1 MPRDVGVILVAAGQ
15 GARVGGAPKQYR
27 QLGGVPIVLR
37 ALRPFTAHREVA
49 QVVLVLPP
57 ADAAEPPPFLR
68 HVVGGGGALTLVPG
82 GAERGDSVEAGL
94 AALDPVC
101 SIALV
106 HDAARPFVKADVID
120 AVIQEARAGSGAVAA
135 VPVTDTVKEL
145 AGGGHRILRTLP
157 RERLWRAQTP
167 QGFPRALL
175 TEAYARAR
183 QEGVKAT
190 DDAALEERLGAT
202 VIVVPDSP
210 RNFKITTTEDLAW
223 AEAWVASRG

>member
-1 MPRDVGVILVAAGQ
+1 LPRDVGVILVAAGQ
-15 GARVGGAPKQYR
+15 GTRVGGAPKQYR
-27 QLGGVPIVLR
+27 QLAGVPIVLR

-57 ADAAEPPPFLR
+57 ADAAQPPPFLR
-68 HVVGGGGALTLVPG
+68 GLAGPALRLVPG
-82 GAERGDSVEAGL
+82 GAERGDSVLAGL
-94 AALDPVC
+94 AALEPVC

-135 VPVTDTVKEL
+135 VPITDTVKEL
-145 AGGGHRILRTLP
+145 AGGGHRVLRTLP

-175 TEAYARAR
+175 VEAYERAR
-183 QEGVKAT
+183 QDGVKAT
-190 DDAALEERLGAT
+190 DDAALVERLGAT
-202 VIVVPDSP
+202 VTVIPDSP
-210 RNFKITTTEDLAW
+210 RNFKITTAEDLAW

>member
-1 MPRDVGVILVAAGQ
+1 MAAGQ
-15 GARVGGAPKQYR
+15 GTRVGGVPKQYR
-27 QLGGVPIVLR
+27 QLAGVPIVLR

-57 ADAAEPPPFLR
+57 ADVAQPPPFLR
-68 HVVGGGGALTLVPG
+68 GLAGPALQLVPG
-82 GAERGDSVEAGL
+82 GAERGDSVLAGL
-94 AALDPVC
+94 AALEPVC

-135 VPVTDTVKEL
+135 VPITDTVKEL
-145 AGGGHRILRTLP
+145 AGGGHRVLRTLP

-175 TEAYARAR
+175 AEAYERAR
-183 QEGVKAT
+183 QDGVKAT
-190 DDAALEERLGAT
+190 DDAALVERLGAT
-202 VIVVPDSP
+202 VTVVPDSP
-210 RNFKITTTEDLAW
+210 RNFKITTAEDLAW

>member
-15 GARVGGAPKQYR
+15 GTRVGGPPKQYR
-27 QLGGVPIVLR
+27 QLAGVPIVVR

-68 HVVGGGGALTLVPG
+68 NVAGPDIRLVAG

-94 AALDPVC
+94 AALEPVC

-135 VPVTDTVKEL
+135 VPLTDTVKEL
-145 AGGGHRILRTLP
+145 AGGGHRVLRTLP
-157 RERLWRAQTP
+157 REHLWRAQTP

-183 QEGVKAT
+183 QDGVKAT
-190 DDAALEERLGAT
+190 DDAALVERLGAT

-210 RNFKITTTEDLAW
+210 RNFKITTSEDLAW

>member
-1 MPRDVGVILVAAGQ
+1 LPRDVGVILVAAGQ
-15 GARVGGAPKQYR
+15 GTRVGGAPKQFR
-27 QLGGVPIVLR
+27 QLAGVPIVLR

-57 ADAAEPPPFLR
+57 ADAGEPPPFLR
-68 HVVGGGGALTLVPG
+68 GLAGPALRLVPG
-82 GAERGDSVEAGL
+82 GAERGDSVLAGL
-94 AALDPVC
+94 GALEPVC
-101 SIALV
+101 SIVLV

-135 VPVTDTVKEL
+135 VPITDTVKEL
-145 AGGGHRILRTLP
+145 AGGGHRVLRTLP

-175 TEAYARAR
+175 AEAYERAR
-183 QEGVKAT
+183 QDGVKAT
-190 DDAALEERLGAT
+190 DDAALVERLGAT
-202 VIVVPDSP
+202 VTVVPDSP
-210 RNFKITTTEDLAW
+210 RNFKITTAEDLAW

>member
-1 MPRDVGVILVAAGQ
+1 MAAGQ
-15 GARVGGAPKQYR
+15 GTRVGGVPKQFR
-27 QLGGVPIVLR
+27 QLAGVPIVLR

-57 ADAAEPPPFLR
+57 ADAGEPPPFLR
-68 HVVGGGGALTLVPG
+68 SLAGPALRLVPG
-82 GAERGDSVEAGL
+82 GAERGDSVLAGL
-94 AALDPVC
+94 AALEPVC
-101 SIALV
+101 GIVLV

-135 VPVTDTVKEL
+135 VPITDTVKEL
-145 AGGGHRILRTLP
+145 AGGGHRVLRTLP

-175 TEAYARAR
+175 AEAYERAR
-183 QEGVKAT
+183 QDGVKAT
-190 DDAALEERLGAT
+190 DDAALVERLGAT
-202 VIVVPDSP
+202 VTVVPDSS
-210 RNFKITTTEDLAW
+210 RNFKITTAEDLAW

>member
-1 MPRDVGVILVAAGQ
+1 LPRDVGVILVAAGQ
-15 GARVGGAPKQYR
+15 GTRVGGAPKQYR
-27 QLGGVPIVLR
+27 QLAGVPIVLR

-57 ADAAEPPPFLR
+57 ADAAQPPPFLR
-68 HVVGGGGALTLVPG
+68 GLAGPALRLVPG
-82 GAERGDSVEAGL
+82 GAERGDSVLAGL
-94 AALDPVC
+94 AALEPVC

-135 VPVTDTVKEL
+135 VPITDTVKEL
-145 AGGGHRILRTLP
+145 AGGGHRVLRTLP

-175 TEAYARAR
+175 VEAYERAR
-183 QEGVKAT
+183 QDGVKAA
-190 DDAALEERLGAT
+190 DDAALVERLGAT
-202 VIVVPDSP
+202 VTVIPDSP
-210 RNFKITTTEDLAW
+210 RNFKITTAEDLAW